1 MVWSYITVF
10 PILAVIVVVDDV
22 KGALD
27 CAPICFPFINNVNE
41 LSHAILIVTGVPQH
55 LPSWSLS
62 DDSWHLWRL
71 PH

>member
-1 MVWSYITVF
+1 MF
-10 PILAVIVVVDDV
+10 PILSVIVVVDDV
-22 KGALD
+22 KGALV
-27 CAPICFPFINNVNE
+27 CAPIYYPFIYNVNE
-41 LSHAILIVTGVPQH
+41 LSHAILTVIGFPQH